1 MELVS
6 ATSDFEIEGQPY
18 PGFPILLYDSMESC
32 EPVNEF
38 LRYYL
43 LRGSIDSDN
52 SWAVVGQA
60 LYDYFSYLVAH
71 KRDWRQPR
79 VGEEHGL
86 VAAYRDY
93 CLDTIRLAAIT
104 VKTRVIYICAFYEF
118 ALGAGWIKSLPFDYE
133 IRQTR
138 RPSGA
143 LAHVDSTGGKA
154 NSKSVAPKVSKRLP
168 KFLVRNEISLLLSAL
183 KANPHHQMLVR
194 MALQVGLRREEL
206 VTFPVS
212 YVIDA
217 VRKGGTSRNVTIRLD
232 PSDGTGMRTK
242 GSVERHIVVSR
253 RLLLDLHQYAKQL
266 RGERASLS
274 SVLHSPLFL
283 NQEGNPYAAAGKGV
297 GRIILE
303 AGRSVGL
310 MVKTHMLR
318 HTYATHTLY
327 GLQRSRQRGIDPLV
341 FVQNQLGHAYISQ
354 TQIYTHLLDERAEEA
369 VLKYDDELNAMIL
382 S

>member
-32 EPVNEF
+32 EPVNQF
-38 LRYYL
+38 LRSYL
-43 LRGSIDSDN
+43 LRGSIASDN
-52 SWAVVGQA
+52 SWPVVGQA

-71 KRDWRQPR
+71 EKDWREPR

-93 CLDTIRLAAIT
+93 CLDTIRLADIT
-104 VKTRVIYICAFYEF
+104 VKTRVIYVCAFYEF
-118 ALGAGWIKSLPFDYE
+118 ALRAGWIKSLPFEYE
-133 IRQTR
+133 VRQTR
-138 RPSGA
+138 HPRGS
-143 LAHVDSTGGKA
+143 LAHVDSTGGEA
-154 NSKSVAPKVSKRLP
+154 ISKSVAPKVSKRLP
-168 KFLVRNEISLLLSAL
+168 KFLVRSEISLLLSAL
-183 KANPHHQMLVR
+183 RTNPHHAMIVR

-206 VTFPVS
+206 VTFPES

-242 GSVERHIVVSR
+242 GSVKRNIAVSR
-253 RLLLDLHQYAKQL
+253 RFLLDLHQYAKQL

-274 SVLHSPLFL
+274 SVSHTPLFL
-283 NQEGNPYAAAGKGV
+283 NQEGEPYAAAGKAV
-297 GRIILE
+297 GRIIHE

-310 MVKTHMLR
+310 TVHTHMLR

-327 GLQRSRQRGIDPLV
+327 GLQRSPQEGIDPLV

-354 TQIYTHLLDERAEEA
+354 TQIYTHLLDERVEEA
-369 VLKYDDELNAMIL
+369 VLKYDDELNAMVL
-382 S
+382 P